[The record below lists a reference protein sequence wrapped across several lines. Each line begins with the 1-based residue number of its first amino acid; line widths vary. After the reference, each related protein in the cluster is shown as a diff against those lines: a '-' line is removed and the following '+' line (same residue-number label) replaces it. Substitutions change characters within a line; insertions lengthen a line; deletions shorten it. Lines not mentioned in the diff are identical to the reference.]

1 LTDTGG
7 FFSFLTSVVSKADN
21 LAVLVL
27 LAVCGALI
35 WLHVVWRREEREDRR
50 ALLEL
55 INKNTEALN
64 GVRMALIAITGKP
77 LP

>member
-1 LTDTGG
+1 MTDTGG
-7 FFSFLTSVVSKADN
+7 FFQFLTAVVSRADN

-64 GVRMALIAITGKP
+64 SVRMALIAITGKP